1 MTSAAEPTQDSESG
15 ATSGPL
21 AKHRCGETTYWL
33 LGTAHVSRA
42 SAQDVQHLLRNH
54 HFDAVAVELCNSRYQ
69 ALQNPESWRKLDMFE
84 VFRKGKA
91 GMMAASLMLG
101 AYQRRIAAQ
110 FDIVPGAEMR
120 AAIDGARAA
129 DLPLHLIDRELGV
142 TMKRVYRG
150 VSWWQKL
157 EIIGGLM
164 FSFLDDNEIEEA
176 DVERLKHGD
185 LLESTFS
192 EFAAQSPQLYQVL
205 IAERDRFMASRLRLS
220 AAQSEPTQENVLV
233 VVGAGHLEG
242 LVQQLRQDRTDDAE
256 QITKLEHIPAKRAW
270 TRSLPWLIVAVILL
284 GFGLGFRRSPDLGWA
299 MVTDWVVI
307 NGGLSALGAALAMGH
322 PLTILAAFLAAPLT
336 SLNPMIG
343 AGMVTGAVETWIR
356 KPRVADFEALH
367 DAIFTWRGWWKN
379 RVARILLVF
388 FLSTLGSAIGTYVAG
403 FKIFD
408 KLT

>member
-129 DLPLHLIDRELGV
+129 DLPLHLIDPN
-142 TMKRVYRG
+142 
-150 VSWWQKL
+150 S
-157 EIIGGLM
+157 
-164 FSFLDDNEIEEA
+164 
-176 DVERLKHGD
+176 
-185 LLESTFS
+185 
-192 EFAAQSPQLYQVL
+192 VL
-205 IAERDRFMASRLRLS
+205 
-220 AAQSEPTQENVLV
+220 P
-233 VVGAGHLEG
+233 
-242 LVQQLRQDRTDDAE
+242 
-256 QITKLEHIPAKRAW
+256 
-270 TRSLPWLIVAVILL
+270 
-284 GFGLGFRRSPDLGWA
+284 
-299 MVTDWVVI
+299 
-307 NGGLSALGAALAMGH
+307 
-322 PLTILAAFLAAPLT
+322 
-336 SLNPMIG
+336 
-343 AGMVTGAVETWIR
+343 
-356 KPRVADFEALH
+356 
-367 DAIFTWRGWWKN
+367 
-379 RVARILLVF
+379 
-388 FLSTLGSAIGTYVAG
+388 
-403 FKIFD
+403 
-408 KLT
+408 